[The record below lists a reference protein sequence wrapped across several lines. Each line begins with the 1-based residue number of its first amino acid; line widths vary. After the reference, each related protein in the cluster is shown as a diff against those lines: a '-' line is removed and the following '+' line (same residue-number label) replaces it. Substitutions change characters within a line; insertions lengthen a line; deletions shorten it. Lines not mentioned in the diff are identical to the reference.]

1 MNSNN
6 YRMRYFN
13 GDMGIITDIV
23 SEEYIKVK
31 INQVEILLTI
41 DEFEDMELG
50 YCITVHKS
58 QGSEYPVVFLVLPSK
73 PKKMLK
79 RKILFTG
86 ITRGKQNVKLFAT
99 KATIA
104 MAVANNEEDNR
115 QSTLMR
121 RLEIQ
126 RKKLERTAEKG
137 AA

>member
-50 YCITVHKS
+50 YCITVHKKS
-58 QGSEYPVVFLVLPSK
+58 
-73 PKKMLK
+73 
-79 RKILFTG
+79 R
-86 ITRGKQNVKLFAT
+86 
-99 KATIA
+99 
-104 MAVANNEEDNR
+104 
-115 QSTLMR
+115 
-121 RLEIQ
+121 
-126 RKKLERTAEKG
+126 
-137 AA
+137 